1 MFDINESQKIK
12 EEQDRA
18 YGDSLRADQLKD
30 KQKSSEILEKI
41 LEKILKDEVFATN
54 IM

>member
-1 MFDINESQKIK
+1 MYDNESWKIK
-12 EEQDRA
+12 EEQDKA

-41 LEKILKDEVFATN
+41 LKDEVFSTN